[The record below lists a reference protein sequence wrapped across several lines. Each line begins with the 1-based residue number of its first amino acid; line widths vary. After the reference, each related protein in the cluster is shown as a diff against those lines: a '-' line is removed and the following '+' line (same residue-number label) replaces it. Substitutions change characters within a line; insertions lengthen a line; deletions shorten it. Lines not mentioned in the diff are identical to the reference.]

1 MALIIN
7 STSPSQLG
15 TLSKFNEVDNNLVYL
30 DDTSTDLSNT
40 KANLS
45 GSNTF
50 TGDNTFV
57 GSTNFIGNQDTSGS
71 ISADKIISPIYQGG
85 AGEPYG
91 KVSILQGARV
101 TVFEVPPSLYASLI
115 LDAYVVA
122 KTSASY
128 YAVQNIYLTWEP
140 NNLENINLSVII
152 PISSP
157 SASGDPAATPAVPPT
172 FGRDSLIY
180 STQISAGNIQLQ
192 VQNSTNVDELI
203 YTSIVRAFTTTG

>member
-1 MALIIN
+1 MITIN
-7 STSPSQLG
+7 TVPQADFNAQL
-15 TLSKFNEVDNNLVYL
+15 KFNEVDSNFLYL
-30 DDTSTDLSNT
+30 DSASINLSDV
-40 KANLS
+40 KANIS
-45 GSNTF
+45 GGNT
-50 TGDNTFV
+50 
-57 GSTNFIGNQDTSGS
+57 FIGNQNIEGTV
-71 ISADKIISPIYQGG
+71 IADKVISPIYQGG

-91 KVSILQGARV
+91 KVSIPPGDRV
-101 TVFEVPPSLYASLI
+101 TVFEAPSSLYASLI

-122 KTSASY
+122 KLSASY

-172 FGRDSLIY
+172 FGKDSLIY
-180 STQISAGNIQLQ
+180 STQVSAGNIQLQ

>member
-71 ISADKIISPIYQGG
+71 ISADKVISPIYQGG

-91 KVSILQGARV
+91 KVSIPQGARV
-101 TVFEVPPSLYASLI
+101 TVFEVPASLYASLI
-115 LDAYVVA
+115 LDAFVIS
-122 KTSASY
+122 KISASY
-128 YAVQNIYLTWEP
+128 YSVQNIYLTWEP
-140 NNLENINLSVII
+140 NNLENINLSVIM

-157 SASGDPAATPAVPPT
+157 SASGNPAITPAVPPT

-180 STQISAGNIQLQ
+180 STQISVNNIQLQ
-192 VQNSTNVDELI
+192 VQNSTNDEVI

>member
-1 MALIIN
+1 MITIN
-7 STSPSQLG
+7 TVPQADFNAQL
-15 TLSKFNEVDNNLVYL
+15 KFNEVDSNILYLNSASINLSDV
-30 DDTSTDLSNT
+30 
-40 KANLS
+40 KANIS
-45 GSNTF
+45 GGNT
-50 TGDNTFV
+50 
-57 GSTNFIGNQDTSGS
+57 FIGNQNIEGTV
-71 ISADKIISPIYQGG
+71 IADKVISPIYQGG

-91 KVSILQGARV
+91 KVSIPPGSTI
-101 TVFEVPPSLYASLI
+101 TVFEVPSSLYASLI

-122 KTSASY
+122 KASASY

-180 STQISAGNIQLQ
+180 STEISAGNIQLQ